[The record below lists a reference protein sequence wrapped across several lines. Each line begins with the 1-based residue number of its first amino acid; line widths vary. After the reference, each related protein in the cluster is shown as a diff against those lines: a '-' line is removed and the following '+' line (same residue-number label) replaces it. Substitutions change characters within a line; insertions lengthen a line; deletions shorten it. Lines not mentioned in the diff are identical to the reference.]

1 MILKQIK
8 YYSYPAGKKI
18 TPFQAVEGE
27 NYFMQEGEAFSYL
40 GSYEEIGNI
49 RYPWDERTYII
60 PGVYVLNIFKRHS
73 VIDQGEAVF
82 TNSHF
87 DDGHKI
93 GESRLKDIQFVI
105 LTDRMQEYHVDSW
118 GEKEKLK
125 CFSIQDDN
133 ATYNA
138 TLQLKLYDSAEE
150 AIAYA
155 VKISKDQSMKCVV
168 AQWFAYLDR
177 H

>member
-1 MILKQIK
+1 M
-8 YYSYPAGKKI
+8 
-18 TPFQAVEGE
+18 EGE

-93 GESRLKDIQFVI
+93 GESRLKDI
-105 LTDRMQEYHVDSW
+105 
-118 GEKEKLK
+118 
-125 CFSIQDDN
+125 
-133 ATYNA
+133 
-138 TLQLKLYDSAEE
+138 
-150 AIAYA
+150 
-155 VKISKDQSMKCVV
+155 
-168 AQWFAYLDR
+168 
-177 H
+177 

>member
-1 MILKQIK
+1 
-8 YYSYPAGKKI
+8 
-18 TPFQAVEGE
+18 
-27 NYFMQEGEAFSYL
+27 
-40 GSYEEIGNI
+40 
-49 RYPWDERTYII
+49 
-60 PGVYVLNIFKRHS
+60 
-73 VIDQGEAVF
+73 
-82 TNSHF
+82 
-87 DDGHKI
+87 
-93 GESRLKDIQFVI
+93 
-105 LTDRMQEYHVDSW
+105 MQEYHVDSW

-125 CFSIQDDN
+125 CFSIQYD
-133 ATYNA
+133 NA